1 MIFVTTVPAS
11 EQGPRRRR
19 QNAHSSIAG
28 VGMHVALRPT
38 SPALVKES
46 FVMVKKAATLLLA
59 FVLSA
64 ATASAQER
72 KDLQIFRDISESVHR
87 YSQFS
92 IFDGIEA
99 SVTQGR
105 VVLDGWVTMPFK
117 KDDIDRRVR
126 GIQGVQ
132 SVDNRIQVLP
142 VSQFDD
148 ELRFRIARAI
158 YGNSAF
164 WNYAAMANPPIH
176 IVVNGGR
183 VTLQGVVQSN
193 VERQLARSL
202 ATGFAAFEVTNQ
214 LKTDAE
220 VQAEM
225 EQIGETATSAAVR
238 LAGAP

>member
-1 MIFVTTVPAS
+1 
-11 EQGPRRRR
+11 
-19 QNAHSSIAG
+19 
-28 VGMHVALRPT
+28 
-38 SPALVKES
+38 
-46 FVMVKKAATLLLA
+46 MVQKAVTLLLA
-59 FVLSA
+59 FVLGA
-64 ATASAQER
+64 ATVSAQER
-72 KDLQIFRDISESVHR
+72 KDLQIFRDISDSVHR

-99 SVTQGR
+99 SVTDGR

-117 KDDIDRRVR
+117 KDDIERRVR
-126 GIQGVQ
+126 AVEGVH

-158 YGNSAF
+158 YGHSAF

-176 IVVNGGR
+176 IIVNGGR

-202 ATGFAAFEVTNQ
+202 ATGFASFEVTSQ
-214 LKTDAE
+214 LQTDAE
-220 VQAEM
+220 AQAEL
-225 EQIGETATSAAVR
+225 EKIGEPTTRAAVQIT
-238 LAGAP
+238 GAP

>member
-1 MIFVTTVPAS
+1 
-11 EQGPRRRR
+11 
-19 QNAHSSIAG
+19 
-28 VGMHVALRPT
+28 
-38 SPALVKES
+38 
-46 FVMVKKAATLLLA
+46 MVKKAATLLIA
-59 FVLSA
+59 FVLCVA

-72 KDLQIFRDISESVHR
+72 KDLQIFRDISDSVHR
-87 YSQFS
+87 YTQFS

-99 SVTQGR
+99 SVTQGH

-117 KDDIDRRVR
+117 KDDIERRVR
-126 GIQGVQ
+126 GLAGVN

-176 IVVNGGR
+176 IVVNNGR

-202 ATGFAAFEVTNQ
+202 ATGFGSFEVTNQ
-214 LKTDAE
+214 LKTDEE
-220 VQAEM
+220 VQVEL
-225 EQIGETATSAAVR
+225 EKIGSTGGAVR
-238 LAGAP
+238 LSRAP